1 MNVFQSLLS
10 SSAANLYTVNDGAS
24 RIMIECGAPLRR
36 IRPLVGW
43 CMADIVGCLV
53 THFHADHSRGAKEV
67 LAAGID
73 LYCSVETAEAL
84 SLGGH
89 RLHIVRPREPFDV
102 GTWRVVAFP
111 THHDCPGSLGFL
123 LASGWIKL
131 LFACD
136 TFYVH
141 EQFQGLTHVCLEAN
155 YSERTLAPDLDPAV
169 KKRLFKSHF
178 SLENVIKFLMATD
191 LSRVVEIHLLHLS
204 DGNSDEA
211 YFLDE
216 VRKATG
222 EQVFVAGK
230 G

>member
-1 MNVFQSLLS
+1 
-10 SSAANLYTVNDGAS
+10 
-24 RIMIECGAPLRR
+24 MIECGAPLKR

-43 CMADIVGCLV
+43 CMADIVGCLLS
-53 THFHADHSRGAKEV
+53 HQHLDHARGSKVV

-73 LYCSVETAEAL
+73 LFCSIETAEAL

-89 RLHIVRPREPFDV
+89 RLHIVRPNEPFDV

-111 THHDCPGSLGFL
+111 THHDCAGALGFL
-123 LASGWIKL
+123 LASGGIKL

-136 TFYVH
+136 TMYVH
-141 EQFQGLTHVCLEAN
+141 EQFQGLTHIAIECN
-155 YSERTLAPDLDPAV
+155 YSERTLSPDLDPAV

-178 SLENVIKFLMATD
+178 SLENVIKFLRATE
-191 LSRVVEIHLLHLS
+191 LQSVVEIHLLHLS
-204 DGNSDEA
+204 DHNSDEA

-222 EQVFVAGK
+222 KQVFVAGK
-230 G
+230 E